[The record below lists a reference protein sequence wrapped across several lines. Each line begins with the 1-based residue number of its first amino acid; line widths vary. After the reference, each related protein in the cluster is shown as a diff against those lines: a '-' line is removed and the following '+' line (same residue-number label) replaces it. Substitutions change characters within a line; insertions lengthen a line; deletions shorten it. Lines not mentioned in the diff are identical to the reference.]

1 MNDEENF
8 PEAENEEGTAG
19 ASGFPPHILAGI
31 FGSAAPVHEGGV
43 HGSVLS
49 QTRDMVEAYIKPEL
63 ITMDGLDEGSVVPAY
78 VDQNGVHVI
87 GPDKLEPWATAP
99 RFRRGTATMTDLVSF
114 IGHVNRFKD
123 DGSVIFAKDDPQT
136 PGLTAVLDYNEEGAD
151 GAPRF
156 GKHRTAFNFPLAPEW
171 RAWIGANGG
180 VMSMTDFA
188 KFIEDRYIDIIPPA
202 VVASTFTS
210 EDDPVKKFVDSLGGV
225 GKLGGPAD
233 LMRIASGMSVH
244 ENSVVGDV
252 VRLQSGEGSVTF
264 TVQHETQDAQGEK
277 MTVPPAFGVAVPVFR
292 GEQPFCVIARL
303 RYRKVSG
310 SLKLWYELFRA
321 DLTFDVA
328 VNDAIEKV
336 QHETGLT
343 VWKGQPEA

>member
-1 MNDEENF
+1 MNDEADT
-8 PEAENEEGTAG
+8 PEVETEDHGI
-19 ASGFPPHILAGI
+19 PPHIAAILT
-31 FGSAAPVHEGGV
+31 SAALSGGMLHEGGV

-63 ITMDGLDEGSVVPAY
+63 AEMLIPGTDDAAPVVVSQDGVSVIDATLLDGY
-78 VDQNGVHVI
+78 R
-87 GPDKLEPWATAP
+87 TAP
-99 RFRRGTATMTDLVSF
+99 RFRRGTALMTDLTSF

-123 DGSVIFAKDDPQT
+123 DNSVIFAKDDPST

-171 RAWIGANGG
+171 KAWVSANGNP
-180 VMSMTDFA
+180 MSMTDFA

-202 VVASTFTS
+202 VVASTFKG
-210 EDDPVKKFVDSLGGV
+210 EDDPVKKFVDSLGGIN
-225 GKLGGPAD
+225 KLGGPAD

-264 TVQHETQDAQGEK
+264 TVQHETQDATGEK

-292 GEQPFCVIARL
+292 GEPPFCVIARL

-321 DLTFDVA
+321 DLTFDTA
-328 VNDAIEKV
+328 VNEAIEKV
-336 QHETGLT
+336 QGETGLI